1 MSEPAELL
9 PEPFTLLAGPAA
21 PYVRL
26 GAGAADYDEIG
37 PREIQPDV
45 ERGPKPDAG
54 PSVAGPSVAAPRVAG
69 IKTPE
74 PDAALSA
81 AGLKRPEPDVAPPA
95 DPDAASPAEPGG
107 ASLTEPPSAA
117 APASSS
123 PSVATR
129 PRPTTRVVSG
139 RGVTGRGIVVLILIV
154 TGVVGLLEVAIAG
167 HRGHAFGIAFVV
179 SSAIGALIVRRRDL
193 PTALIAPPLL
203 YCVLIV
209 AMSVIDHHDAAG
221 GRLTREGVY
230 LGNAFVTGAPALWTG
245 TLAAALVTGYRWWAV
260 RRTTSAS

>member
-1 MSEPAELL
+1 VSEPAELL

-26 GAGAADYDEIG
+26 GASMADSDDI
-37 PREIQPDV
+37 RLDV
-45 ERGPKPDAG
+45 E
-54 PSVAGPSVAAPRVAG
+54 PRV
-69 IKTPE
+69 
-74 PDAALSA
+74 
-81 AGLKRPEPDVAPPA
+81 
-95 DPDAASPAEPGG
+95 ASPAEPRVASPAEPRVASSAEPQADLSVEPTSAAEPAAG
-107 ASLTEPPSAA
+107 AAAAVAPPA
-117 APASSS
+117 APA
-123 PSVATR
+123 PSATR
-129 PRPTTRVVSG
+129 PRPTTRVASG
-139 RGVTGRGIVVLILIV
+139 RGVTGRGIVVLILVV

-209 AMSVIDHHDAAG
+209 AMSVVDHHDAAG

-245 TLAAALVTGYRWWAV
+245 TLAAALVAGYRWWAA

>member
-1 MSEPAELL
+1 VSESAELL

-26 GAGAADYDEIG
+26 GASAHESDEVG
-37 PREIQPDV
+37 PPEIRPDV
-45 ERGPKPDAG
+45 ELGAKPDTRPHIQPPAH
-54 PSVAGPSVAAPRVAG
+54 PRVA
-69 IKTPE
+69 TPAE
-74 PDAALSA
+74 PVAAA
-81 AGLKRPEPDVAPPA
+81 APPESDVAA
-95 DPDAASPAEPGG
+95 PAEPGVV
-107 ASLTEPPSAA
+107 APAEPAVA
-117 APASSS
+117 APAEPASATATAS
-123 PSVATR
+123 PSSATR

-154 TGVVGLLEVAIAG
+154 TGLVGVLEVAIAG

-209 AMSVIDHHDAAG
+209 AMSVIDHHDVAG

-245 TLAAALVTGYRWWAV
+245 TAAAALVVWYRWRAA
-260 RRTTSAS
+260 RRNTSAS